1 MVDSA
6 KLKNGAAVKT
16 AFDEYT
22 IIKQVGSG
30 GNGRVVSA
38 QNSNGESVAI
48 KFIERN
54 VSSDKLK
61 RFKNEI
67 YFCEQHKHKNIVEIQ
82 DRGYAVLDDKEYIF
96 YVMPLYKE
104 TLRDKMKTNL
114 SPEQAVAI
122 FIGLLE
128 GLSYAHKK
136 GTIHRDIKPENIM
149 FKADSLEPIIC
160 DFGIAHFA
168 DEELLTIIE
177 TKKSDRMAN
186 FQYAAPE
193 QRIKGKQATGESDI
207 YAIALILNEMF
218 TGEIPQAA
226 NYTTIESAAPEY
238 KFLDEIFVQIY
249 KQNPFDRL
257 YPEEKIL
264 TEMKVLA
271 EQYKRDQEKIKLQ
284 NTINDLITPEHFE
297 ISIIDKQYHNGK
309 IVFIMD
315 KNIPQR
321 WFHIITQE
329 VFSHGAMKGYEK
341 YKLIKG
347 NTNELCMP
355 LRGNERE
362 DTMRKIWDNVID
374 WVRSVNNIYS
384 NWLKEEAKEEQRRKE
399 NARKEA
405 IEKIERENAL
415 ADIIKNL

>member
-1 MVDSA
+1 
-6 KLKNGAAVKT
+6 
-16 AFDEYT
+16 
-22 IIKQVGSG
+22 
-30 GNGRVVSA
+30 
-38 QNSNGESVAI
+38 
-48 KFIERN
+48 
-54 VSSDKLK
+54 
-61 RFKNEI
+61 
-67 YFCEQHKHKNIVEIQ
+67 
-82 DRGYAVLDDKEYIF
+82 
-96 YVMPLYKE
+96 
-104 TLRDKMKTNL
+104 
-114 SPEQAVAI
+114 
-122 FIGLLE
+122 
-128 GLSYAHKK
+128 
-136 GTIHRDIKPENIM
+136 
-149 FKADSLEPIIC
+149 
-160 DFGIAHFA
+160 
-168 DEELLTIIE
+168 
-177 TKKSDRMAN
+177 MAN